1 MGFRLGDDDCC
12 SALIYMGWQAG
23 WGAVVAGN
31 IFINYRRGDDPG
43 FAQALFGR
51 LEQAFS
57 SDQLFM
63 DIDDI
68 APGLD
73 FVEVMNQQVA
83 KCDVLISVIGRSWLA
98 ATDET
103 GKRRLDDPEDFVRL
117 EIESALAQKK
127 RVIPVLVNDAKM
139 PKLTDLPESLR
150 PFARCN
156 AVKLSHERF
165 RADVGAL
172 IQSLESVLAE
182 SDAARRAEEEKAR
195 REAKARGRE
204 KKAPRAV
211 GEEAKTE
218 AGVETLPRPEPGS
231 GLAAW
236 IAALPSEISWS
247 IPLGLV
253 GVFLLGWLLPG
264 TLFSMRFAWGTW
276 SLLYGIAGLVAVGA
290 TLYARRDLL
299 GGAELAI
306 YWYALVSALAII
318 ILSAV
323 TLLGQ
328 GGNINCDAVALGIA
342 IATAAL
348 LLSVRRNQLAG
359 VEASVY
365 WLGITMVAYWA
376 LLPLI
381 AKLNWIYGL
390 SGSATT
396 TEVYRI
402 AGLILGGLI
411 LLSATAI
418 LLWRR
423 SRVSLPEIA
432 VYAMGVAS
440 AFVAVLLLV

>member
-1 MGFRLGDDDCC
+1 M
-12 SALIYMGWQAG
+12 
-23 WGAVVAGN
+23 
-31 IFINYRRGDDPG
+31 
-43 FAQALFGR
+43 
-51 LEQAFS
+51 
-57 SDQLFM
+57 
-63 DIDDI
+63 
-68 APGLD
+68 
-73 FVEVMNQQVA
+73 
-83 KCDVLISVIGRSWLA
+83 
-98 ATDET
+98 T
-103 GKRRLDDPEDFVRL
+103 
-117 EIESALAQKK
+117 
-127 RVIPVLVNDAKM
+127 
-139 PKLTDLPESLR
+139 
-150 PFARCN
+150 
-156 AVKLSHERF
+156 
-165 RADVGAL
+165 
-172 IQSLESVLAE
+172 
-182 SDAARRAEEEKAR
+182 
-195 REAKARGRE
+195 
-204 KKAPRAV
+204 
-211 GEEAKTE
+211 
-218 AGVETLPRPEPGS
+218 GS

-236 IAALPSEISWS
+236 IGALPSEISWS
-247 IPLGLV
+247 IPLGVV

-306 YWYALVSALAII
+306 YWYAVVSALAII

-348 LLSVRRNQLAG
+348 LLFVRRNQLAG

-376 LLPLI
+376 FLPLI
-381 AKLNWIYGL
+381 AKLDWIYGL

-411 LLSATAI
+411 LLSAAI

>member
-12 SALIYMGWQAG
+12 SALIYVGWQAG

-139 PKLTDLPESLR
+139 PKLTNLPESLR

-211 GEEAKTE
+211 GEEAKTK
-218 AGVETLPRPEPGS
+218 ARVETLPRPEPGS

-247 IPLGLV
+247 IPLGVV

-306 YWYALVSALAII
+306 YWYAVVSALAII

-348 LLSVRRNQLAG
+348 LLFVRRNQLAG

-376 LLPLI
+376 FLPLI
-381 AKLNWIYGL
+381 AKLDWIYGL

-411 LLSATAI
+411 LLSAAI